1 MVTALAALVTARATR
16 RKHQYIPHSGETVNA
31 CCSRKL
37 TLFADSRR
45 ACRDAIRHVQH
56 LDLHDNGALAHDLE
70 GKHNDIKVQI
80 RSKPKGGRMTAP
92 PLVRLI
98 LQSMGVGSASANT
111 IGRQN
116 PYAVVRATFNALN
129 KHTDLVEYSK
139 ATGKRYVTLKWLY
152 DNNVGSA

>member
-1 MVTALAALVTARATR
+1 
-16 RKHQYIPHSGETVNA
+16 
-31 CCSRKL
+31 
-37 TLFADSRR
+37 
-45 ACRDAIRHVQH
+45 
-56 LDLHDNGALAHDLE
+56 
-70 GKHNDIKVQI
+70 
-80 RSKPKGGRMTAP
+80 MTAP